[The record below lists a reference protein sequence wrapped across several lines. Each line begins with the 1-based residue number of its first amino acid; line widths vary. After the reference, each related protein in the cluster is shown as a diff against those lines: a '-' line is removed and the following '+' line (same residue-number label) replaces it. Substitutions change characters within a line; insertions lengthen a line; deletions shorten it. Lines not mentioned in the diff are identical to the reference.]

1 MENFHLIH
9 LNEWAEQIDAGTR
22 FVYGEFPSNP
32 SVDIFDIQTVGDLA
46 HENNIPLIVDATCAS
61 PALTRPLEFGAD
73 IVVQSASK
81 VIASS
86 GMTILGLLTSKK
98 NITSKI
104 GSDEMKADFATWAKL
119 WPYRDNGPAINPM
132 ACILAL
138 NDMRSLR
145 MKIAQ
150 MSRSTQTIAEYLEK
164 HPLVDTVHYPG
175 LQSYS
180 SHDKKYMKLVDSDEN
195 LYGYML
201 SVEIKERKEGSTEN
215 TRKFYDG
222 LDMIWRATDLG
233 RVKTVATLNA
243 ISTHQQQGEEGRAL
257 ASIKPNAVRISIG
270 IENPD
275 DIISDIEK
283 GFANIK

>member
-1 MENFHLIH
+1 
-9 LNEWAEQIDAGTR
+9 
-22 FVYGEFPSNP
+22 
-32 SVDIFDIQTVGDLA
+32 
-46 HENNIPLIVDATCAS
+46 
-61 PALTRPLEFGAD
+61 
-73 IVVQSASK
+73 
-81 VIASS
+81 
-86 GMTILGLLTSKK
+86 
-98 NITSKI
+98 
-104 GSDEMKADFATWAKL
+104 
-119 WPYRDNGPAINPM
+119 
-132 ACILAL
+132 
-138 NDMRSLR
+138 RSLR

-150 MSRSTQTIAEYLEK
+150 MSRSTQTIAEYLEN
-164 HPLVDTVHYPG
+164 HPSVDRVHYPG
-175 LQSYS
+175 LQSYA
-180 SHDKKYMKLVDSDEN
+180 SHDLAKKYMKLVDSDEN